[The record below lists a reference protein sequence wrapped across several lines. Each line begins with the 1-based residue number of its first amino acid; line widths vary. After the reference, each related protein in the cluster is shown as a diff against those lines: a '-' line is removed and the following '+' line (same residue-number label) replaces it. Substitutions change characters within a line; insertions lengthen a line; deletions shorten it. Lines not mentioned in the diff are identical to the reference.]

1 VRRAALPLVI
11 ALVLAGSA
19 AAAAIRGTDRADVL
33 LGSAAADR
41 IDALGGNDRVMA
53 AFGGRD
59 RVACGRGRDLAVAD
73 GSDTVAR
80 DCETVVRRLSVDPF
94 RDLTSQHETAV
105 EPSNAAFGST
115 VVATFQVGRFT
126 DGGAS
131 GTGFAVSRDA
141 GRTWRQGVVPGLGRS
156 SDPVVAYDAVHAT
169 WLISALSIVSRQVG
183 VVVSRS
189 ADGLHWSAPIT
200 PHPGPDLDKE
210 WIACDNSAASA
221 FRGRCYLV
229 VTDIASHRVIS
240 QSSDDGGV
248 TWSAPV
254 RVSSELIGV
263 LPLIRPDG
271 SLVVLAIDVDRSGGS
286 VVTARSTNGGASFE
300 TARRI
305 SDIQF
310 RSLSPLRS
318 FPLPSAVASPD
329 GTLYTMWHDCR
340 FRSGCG
346 HHDIVLSRSTDGVS
360 WSAPQRLPLVAAGSD
375 VDTFLPGLGVDPAD
389 PSRLGLVY
397 GFFRAG
403 SCARGSCQLGFGFAS
418 SRDSGQTWSTPLRLD
433 AIPMPLT
440 WLPNTRDGR
449 MAGDYFAVSFAAGR
463 AVPVFALAAP
473 PHGGRFR
480 EGIFATSLPG

>member
-1 VRRAALPLVI
+1 MRRAALLVVL
-11 ALVLAGSA
+11 ALVFAGSA
-19 AAAAIRGTDRADVL
+19 AAAAIQGTARNDVL
-33 LGSAAADR
+33 VGSPTADR
-41 IDALGGNDRVMA
+41 IDARGGNDRIMA

-59 RVACGRGRDLAVAD
+59 RVSCGPGRDLAVAD
-73 GSDTVAR
+73 GADRVDA
-80 DCETVVRRLSVDPF
+80 DCETVVRRISVDPF
-94 RDLTSQHETAV
+94 VDLTGQHETAV
-105 EPSNAAFGST
+105 EPSSVAFGST
-115 VVATFQVGRFT
+115 VVATFQVGRFP

-141 GRTWRQGVVPGLGRS
+141 GRTWRQGILPGLGRS

-169 WLISALSIVSRQVG
+169 WLITALAIVPRQVS

-189 ADGLHWSAPIT
+189 ADGLHWSAPLT
-200 PHPGPDLDKE
+200 AHPGPDLDKE
-210 WIACDNSAASA
+210 WLACDNNAASP
-221 FRGRCYLV
+221 FHGRCYLV
-229 VTDIASHRVIS
+229 FTDIGGHRILLE
-240 QSSDDGGV
+240 SSDDGGV

-263 LPLIRPDG
+263 QPLIRPDG
-271 SLVVLAIDVDRSGGS
+271 SLVVLAIDVDRSSGF

-305 SDIQF
+305 SDLQF

-318 FPLPSAVASPD
+318 FPLPSATAAPD
-329 GTLYTMWHDCR
+329 GTLYAAWHDCR
-340 FRSGCG
+340 FRSGCA

-360 WSAPQRLPLVAAGSD
+360 WSLPQRLPLVPAGSD
-375 VDTFLPGLGVDPAD
+375 VDAFLPGLGVDPAD

-403 SCARGSCQLGFGFAS
+403 TCTRGACQLEFGFAS
-418 SRDSGQTWSTPLRLD
+418 SRDRGQTWSVPLRLD

-440 WLPNTRDGR
+440 WLPTTGDGR
-449 MAGDYFAVSFAAGR
+449 MAGDYFSVSFAAGR

-473 PHGGRFR
+473 PRGGRYR
-480 EGIFATSLPG
+480 EGIFAAPLPG